1 MFHYIGYFLQRKQQ
15 CCATVRVFCS
25 PNPVQIPDGAAILDI
40 IERIR
45 RDVIGDRQLIDTPFG
60 QRPLIYADYTASGR
74 SLGSVES
81 FIRERVLPLYANTH
95 SDSSLTGRQSN
106 ALREEARQTI
116 RHATGATA
124 DDAVIFCGSGATA
137 AINRLIDIMGLR
149 LPTDP
154 ARAAVLLEQVPEAQR
169 PVVFV
174 GPYEHHSNELPWR
187 ESLCSVVPIPLD
199 GSGHPDQQ
207 ALRDALVRMKH
218 RPLRIGSFSA
228 ASNVTGIRTDTAAI
242 SRLLHEHGAIAFW
255 DYAAAA
261 PYVQIDMTDKEAVFL
276 SPHKFIG
283 GPGTPGV
290 LIVKRHLAEH
300 PVPAAPG
307 GGTVSFVTPDQHD
320 YLQDLERRE
329 EGGTP
334 GIVEAIRAGL
344 VFRIQQAVGTQRIGS
359 LEHQHLQRALD
370 AWRSHPAIDLLGDPD
385 AERLSIVSFRIRAGE
400 RQLHYGLVTVLLNDL
415 FGIQARG
422 GCSCAG
428 PYGHSLLELDGATS
442 QQLRTEVLRG
452 NQILRPGWV
461 RMNFNYFIDDETL
474 DYLIGATLF
483 IADHG
488 ARLQALYRH
497 DPVTGVWR
505 HRGSESAPLVS
516 LEAFEPGV
524 ASTRATCC
532 DRPLQEFLEEAHRL
546 LAILPE
552 TAEEDDGLQLDAR
565 AESAR
570 WFFRSSDQP
579 RPPT

>member
-1 MFHYIGYFLQRKQQ
+1 MIGERQ
-15 CCATVRVFCS
+15 S
-25 PNPVQIPDGAAILDI
+25 
-40 IERIR
+40 IE
-45 RDVIGDRQLIDTPFG
+45 TPFG
-60 QRPLIYADYTASGR
+60 QRPLVYADYTASGR
-74 SLGSVES
+74 SLASVES
-81 FIRERVLPLYANTH
+81 FIRQRVLPLYANTH

-106 ALREEARQTI
+106 ALREEARRMI
-116 RHATGATA
+116 RNATSATA

-149 LPTDP
+149 LSTDP
-154 ARAAVLLEQVPEAQR
+154 ARAALLLEQIPEAQR

-187 ESLCSVVPIPLD
+187 ESLCTVVSIPLD
-199 GSGHPDQQ
+199 DNGHLDRD
-207 ALRDALVRMKH
+207 ALRDALIRMKD

-228 ASNVTGIRTDTAAI
+228 ASNVTGIRTDTTAI
-242 SRLLHEHGAIAFW
+242 SRLLHDHDALTFW

-261 PYVQIDMTDKEAVFL
+261 PYVRIDMTDKDAVFL

-290 LIVKRHLAEH
+290 LIVKRHLATH
-300 PVPAAPG
+300 AVPAMPG
-307 GGTVSFVTPDQHD
+307 GGTVSFVTPDKHD

-344 VFRIQQAVGTQRIGS
+344 VFRVQQTVGTARIES
-359 LEHQHLQRALD
+359 LERQHLQHALE
-370 AWRSHPAIDLLGDPD
+370 AWRSHPSIHLLGDPE
-385 AERLSIVSFRIRAGE
+385 AERLSIVSLQIRAGE

-428 PYGHSLLELDGATS
+428 PYGHTLLGLDGPVS

-461 RMNFNYFIDDETL
+461 RMNFNYFIDEETL
-474 DYLIGATLF
+474 EYLIEAILF

-488 ARLQALYRH
+488 ARLQGLYRF
-497 DPVTGVWR
+497 DASAGTWR
-505 HRGSESAPLVS
+505 HRRSANAPLIS
-516 LEAFEPGV
+516 LEDFEPGV
-524 ASTRATCC
+524 ASTGTAIC
-532 DRPLQEFLEEAHRL
+532 DRPLRDFLTEAREL
-546 LAILPE
+546 LPSIPE
-552 TAEEDDGLQLDAR
+552 APDDDDGLALDTL

-570 WFFRSSDQP
+570 WFFRSPDQSDHS
-579 RPPT
+579 T